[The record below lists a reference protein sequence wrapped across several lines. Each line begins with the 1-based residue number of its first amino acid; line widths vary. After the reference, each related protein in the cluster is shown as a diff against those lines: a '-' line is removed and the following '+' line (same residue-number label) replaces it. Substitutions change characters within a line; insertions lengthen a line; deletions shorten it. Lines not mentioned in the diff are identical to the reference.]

1 MGAIGLFLEDYEG
14 EYSEQY
20 KQTVS
25 GLKHKIE
32 LSDVFDVAN
41 FYLEY
46 SKLSSQKISI
56 GDKVRMAIYKYTLAL
71 LKDKPTTWS
80 KVFMDS
86 RD

>member
-1 MGAIGLFLEDYEG
+1 MGAIGLFLEDYKG

-20 KQTVS
+20 KQAIS
-25 GLKHKIE
+25 DLKHKIE
-32 LSDVFDVAN
+32 LSDVFDVTN

-56 GDKVRMAIYKYTLAL
+56 GDKVRMAIYNYTLAL
-71 LKDKPTTWS
+71 LKDKPSTWS

-86 RD
+86 KD